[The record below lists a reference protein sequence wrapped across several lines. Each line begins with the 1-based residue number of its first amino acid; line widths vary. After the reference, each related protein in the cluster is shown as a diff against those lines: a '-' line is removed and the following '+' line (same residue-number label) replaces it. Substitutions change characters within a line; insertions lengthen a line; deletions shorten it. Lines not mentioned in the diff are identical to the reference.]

1 MGEGLVNRLREVRG
15 EWGRRVEAR
24 SDSAVWPIADL
35 LLRQP
40 VVTAKLVIAEL
51 DVSAPTAQA
60 ALSRLV
66 GAGILV
72 ESTGWKRNRVY
83 RSPEVLDALDGY
95 AAGLGRRS
103 R

>member
-1 MGEGLVNRLREVRG
+1 MGEALVDRLRHVRG
-15 EWGRRVEAR
+15 DWGRRVEAR

-40 VVTAKLVIAEL
+40 VVTAKLVMTDL

-66 GAGILV
+66 ERRHPRGVDRV
-72 ESTGWKRNRVY
+72 E
-83 RSPEVLDALDGY
+83 AQ
-95 AAGLGRRS
+95 S
-103 R
+103 RLPVT